1 MSAILLRT
9 LTEKSCLKFG
19 KFHDVP
25 IFKLIDMGRTRY
37 LRIIYFTNSM
47 ISFTPDI
54 LDKIYISENFR
65 INKPG
70 SDVDKLNKLQSIIY
84 DNYSPM
90 QKFKDI
96 NSAKKLSYAKLA
108 RSNRNNH
115 QSKGQMKSYNQSDK
129 Y

>member
-96 NSAKKLSYAKLA
+96 NSAKKLSYAKLS

-115 QSKGQMKSYNQSDK
+115 QSKGQKKSYNQCDK